1 MKNKWLKKAVSL
13 MLCIL
18 MALSLCSSA
27 FAASESV
34 TPVIVVSGMGSFPL
48 FCDESGEEEQVFP
61 PSASGIV
68 SVVGKSLLPL
78 LEAFLKGDL
87 TIFAD
92 GSFDTIY
99 EDLFEIVSMDESGK
113 SLHAVY
119 TRTFP
124 GNVGNYPDDFQNSEK
139 IDDEVGMI
147 KAISDKIGEKNTY
160 FFNYDWRMSPLDH
173 ADALNAYIEDVKA
186 EQHCSK
192 VILVPASMGGTVVN
206 SYLYRYGSDSVKKI
220 VYCMVASKG
229 LNLVGELFGK
239 NIKITA
245 DMLLERM
252 FNFEKDNALVQALVS
267 LLHTGLELTP
277 NAMEKI
283 DAFVENFLN
292 ELSDRAYTDIFRKS
306 FASMPG
312 MWAFCPD
319 SYYENDKALLF
330 GENTSGKLIDKI
342 DEYHYTVQNR
352 SEELMKAAEKN
363 GCDIYI
369 ISAYGFVGFPA
380 TDAAWQQSDCLIE
393 TANSSFGAVTAPY
406 GKPFGPDYKAVGT
419 VCADESHNHVSTD
432 GIVDASACAFPEQ
445 TWFIKNNRHVGL
457 PYGTGAAEL
466 LCYLVFTEDK
476 VTVRSDESYPQFVEL
491 NLVSGK
497 LTGLTGNEIRNDKL
511 DEHSNIFIRILSLI
525 EYIVSAIKNL
535 FAAA

>member
-1 MKNKWLKKAVSL
+1 MKNKPVKKVISL
-13 MLCIL
+13 VLCVL

-27 FAASESV
+27 FAANESI

-48 FCDESGEEEQVFP
+48 YCDESGEAEQVFP
-61 PSASGIV
+61 PSAKGIV

-87 TIFAD
+87 TVFAD

-99 EDLFEIVSMDESGK
+99 EDLFEIISMDETGK
-113 SLHAVY
+113 SLHNVY

-124 GNVGNYPDDFQNSEK
+124 GNVGNYPDDFKNSEK
-139 IDDEVGMI
+139 NDDEVGMI
-147 KAISDKIGEKNTY
+147 KAISDKIGEENTY

-173 ADALNAYIEDVKA
+173 VDALNACIEAVKA
-186 EQHCSK
+186 ERHCDK
-192 VILVPASMGGTVVN
+192 VTLVPASMGGTVVN
-206 SYLYRYGSDSVKKI
+206 SYLAKYGSGSVKKI

-239 NIKITA
+239 NITITA

-252 FNFEKDNALVQALVS
+252 FNFEKDNAFVQALVS

-277 NAMEKI
+277 DAMESI
-283 DAFVENFLN
+283 DAFVKLFLDT
-292 ELSDRAYTDIFRKS
+292 LSDRAYTDIFRKS

-319 SYYENDKALLF
+319 SYYENDKAILF
-330 GENTSGKLIDKI
+330 GENASGEFIDKL
-342 DEYHYTVQNR
+342 DEYHYNVENK
-352 SEELMKAAEKN
+352 SEQLMRAAEEN

-406 GKPFGPDYKAVGT
+406 GKPFGSDYKAVGT
-419 VCADESHNHVSTD
+419 VCPDESHNHVSTD

-445 TWFIKNNRHVGL
+445 TWFIKDNRHVGL

-466 LCYLVFTEDK
+466 LCFLVFAGEK
-476 VTVRSDESYPQFVEL
+476 VTVHSDESYPQFVQL
-491 NLVSGK
+491 DAVSGK
-497 LTGLTGNEIRNDKL
+497 LKSLTGNTIKTDKL
-511 DEHSNIFIRILSLI
+511 DSHSNLFIRILSLVR
-525 EYIVSAIKNL
+525 YIFAAVKNL